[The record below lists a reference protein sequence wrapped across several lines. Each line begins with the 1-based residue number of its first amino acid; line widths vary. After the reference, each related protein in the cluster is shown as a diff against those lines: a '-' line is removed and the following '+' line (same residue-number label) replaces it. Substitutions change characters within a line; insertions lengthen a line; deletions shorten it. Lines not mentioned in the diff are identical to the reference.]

1 MMKNLLILT
10 DFSNNAYNALYY
22 ATRLF
27 KDIECRMYLLNV
39 FSESTPLI
47 SPNRI
52 KGKNRDLLVQ
62 LEEEAQEGLERDF
75 HRINLD
81 APNKKHIR
89 KTIFRK
95 GHLAEVVHEI
105 AADRD
110 IDLIVMG
117 NTGKTEAVPV
127 FMGSNV
133 IKVVQAM
140 PSCPVLAVPRENE
153 CDIPFEIAFAT
164 DYNRNYNAGVLESL
178 TYMAEICKA
187 AVRIIHI
194 NEEGSLSNVQKA
206 NLNTLRE
213 YLKDL
218 RYTIHWMPDFSSK
231 TEVINTFLEE
241 LGIGMISMIYYQHGF
256 LGNLMRER
264 VIKRMSFEVEVPF
277 LIIPQAD

>member
-1 MMKNLLILT
+1 MKNMLVLT

-27 KDIECRMYLLNV
+27 RDVECRIYLLNV
-39 FSESTPLI
+39 FSENTPLI
-47 SPNRI
+47 SPNRA
-52 KGKNRDLLVQ
+52 KGKNRNLLVQ
-62 LEEEAQEGLERDF
+62 LEEESREGLEKDF

-81 APNKKHIR
+81 APNEKHLR
-89 KTIFRK
+89 KTISRK
-95 GHLAEVVHEI
+95 GNLPDIVHEI
-105 AADRD
+105 VADRE

-117 NTGKTEAVPV
+117 NTGKTEAIPV

-133 IKVVQAM
+133 INVVKAM
-140 PSCPVLAVPRENE
+140 PDCPVLAVPREKE

-164 DYNRNYNAGVLESL
+164 DYNRNYDAQVMNPLCF
-178 TYMAEICKA
+178 MASICKA
-187 AVRIIHI
+187 AIRIIHI
-194 NEEGSLSNVQKA
+194 NEEGRLSSNQKT

-213 YLKDL
+213 YLRDL
-218 RYTIHWMPDFSSK
+218 RHTVHWMPDFSSK

-241 LGIGMISMIYYQHGF
+241 LGIGMISMIYYRHGF
-256 LGNLMRER
+256 LENLMRER

>member
-1 MMKNLLILT
+1 MKNILVLT

-22 ATRLF
+22 AAQLF
-27 KDIECRMYLLNV
+27 KDSECRMYLLNV
-39 FSESTPLI
+39 FSESTPLL
-47 SPNRI
+47 SPNII

-62 LEEEAQEGLERDF
+62 LEEEAREGLDKDF

-81 APNKKHIR
+81 APNDKHIR

-95 GHLAEVVHEI
+95 GHLPDIVHEI
-105 AADRD
+105 VEDRE

-117 NTGKTEAVPV
+117 NTGKTEAIPV

-133 IKVVQAM
+133 IRVVKAL
-140 PSCPVLAVPRENE
+140 PDCPVLAVPKEIE

-164 DYNRNYNAGVLESL
+164 DYNRNYDAKVMDPLITISK
-178 TYMAEICKA
+178 ICKA
-187 AVRIIHI
+187 AIRIIHI
-194 NEEGSLSNVQKA
+194 NEEGRLSRRQKT
-206 NLNTLRE
+206 NLDTLRE
-213 YLKDL
+213 YIRDL
-218 RYTIHWMPDFSSK
+218 RHTIHWMPDFSSK

-241 LGIGMISMIYYQHGF
+241 LGIGMISMIYYRHGF

-277 LIIPQAD
+277 LIIPQSD